1 MAHCWP
7 WVLYGP
13 PQSGKAHFCQPS
25 GQQQITPAPKRII
38 QKTNKI
44 KSSGLKGQDWGGQ
57 APSDFFQRTF
67 KVTVTTVLIVTAD
80 CVFMC
85 LIF

>member
-1 MAHCWP
+1 MAHCRP

-13 PQSGKAHFCQPS
+13 LQSGKTHFSQPS
-25 GQQQITPAPKRII
+25 GQQQTTATPKRII
-38 QKTNKI
+38 QISNKI
-44 KSSGLKGQDWGGQ
+44 KSSGLKGQDWGQ
-57 APSDFFQRTF
+57 APWDFFQRIF
-67 KVTVTTVLIVTAD
+67 KVTVTTALTITAD